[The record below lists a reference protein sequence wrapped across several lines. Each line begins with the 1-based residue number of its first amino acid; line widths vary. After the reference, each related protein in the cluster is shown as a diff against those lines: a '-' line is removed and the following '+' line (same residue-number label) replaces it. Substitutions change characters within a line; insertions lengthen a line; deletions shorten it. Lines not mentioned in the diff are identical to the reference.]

1 MEREL
6 YGILTT
12 IKDKTGI
19 EIAVLSEDGIKD
31 ASTFSTYFPLD
42 YTFTKT
48 WNNDFFVDE
57 EKDKT
62 YFKFTFN
69 GIKYIGGINGS
80 SKNESNYAL
89 FIINYIE
96 SNQIKSTH
104 LSFEELFTSI
114 ILGDTTK
121 SRILHFMNKYSISKN
136 ICYCMLFKC
145 DMGKNKEVCDF
156 LRDYTVGGS
165 DNAVIIDESTCAF
178 VKFVDP
184 NVETEYRSPSEYA
197 EFIVRSLFEEL
208 GIEVSVYV
216 GGKVNNFADIAT
228 SYKQAVAT
236 ETMSSSFGIQSGV
249 KSYKDYILVKIMEDI
264 SPNKIEEFISV
275 LLDRNTRKV
284 LKDKE
289 LMITGE
295 EYLNNDLNVSETARV
310 LYIHRN
316 TLLYRLNKLE
326 KTTGLDLRK
335 FNDAMEFRLISV
347 LGKFVN

>member
-6 YGILTT
+6 YGILTA
-12 IKDKTGI
+12 IKSKTGI
-19 EIAVLSEDGIKD
+19 EIAVLSEDGLKD
-31 ASTFSTYFPLD
+31 ASTFSNYYPLD
-42 YTFTKT
+42 YKVVKGWESDVFT
-48 WNNDFFVDE
+48 DE
-57 EKDKT
+57 ENDKT
-62 YFKFTFN
+62 LFKFAFN
-69 GIKYIGGINGS
+69 GIKYIGVINGS
-80 SKNESNYAL
+80 TKNESNYAV

-96 SNQIKSTH
+96 NSQIKSTQ
-104 LSFEELFTSI
+104 LTFDELFLSV

-121 SRILHFMNKYSISKN
+121 SRVLHFMNKYSISKSP
-136 ICYCMLFKC
+136 CYCMLFKC
-145 DMGKNKEVCDF
+145 AEGKTKEVCEF

-165 DNAVIIDESTCAF
+165 DNAVIVDERSCAY
-178 VKFVDP
+178 VKFNEP
-184 NVETEYRSPSEYA
+184 GVETEYRSPAEYA
-197 EFIVRSLFEEL
+197 GFIVRSLFEEL
-208 GIEVSVYV
+208 GLDVSVYV
-216 GGKVNNFADIAT
+216 GGRVNSFADIST

-236 ETMSSSFGIQSGV
+236 ETMSSSFGIQNGV

-289 LMITGE
+289 LMISGE
-295 EYLNNDLNVSETARV
+295 EYLNNDLNISETARA

-326 KTTGLDLRK
+326 KITGLDLRK

>member
-6 YGILTT
+6 YGILTA

-19 EIAVLSEDGIKD
+19 EIAVLSEDGVKE
-31 ASTFSTYFPLD
+31 ASTFSTYIPLD
-42 YTFTKT
+42 YNLIKSCGSEVL
-48 WNNDFFVDE
+48 VDSE
-57 EKDKT
+57 NDKT
-62 YFKFTFN
+62 YFKFVFN
-69 GIKYIGGINGS
+69 GIKYIGVINGA
-80 SKNESNYAL
+80 SKNESNYAV

-96 SNQIKSTH
+96 NNQIKSTQ
-104 LSFEELFTSI
+104 LSYEELFTAI

-121 SRILHFMNKYSISKN
+121 SRTLHFMNKYSISKSV
-136 ICYCMLFKC
+136 CFCMIFKC
-145 DMGKNKEVCDF
+145 DMGKSKEVCDF

-165 DNAVIIDESTCAF
+165 DNAVIIDETTCAF
-178 VKFVDP
+178 VKFVEGGVD
-184 NVETEYRSPSEYA
+184 TEYRSPSEYA
-197 EFIVRSLFEEL
+197 GFIVRSLFEEL
-208 GIEVSVYV
+208 GIDVAVYV
-216 GGKVNNFADIAT
+216 GGKVNTFADIAT

-264 SPNKIEEFISV
+264 SPSKIEEFISV

-289 LMITGE
+289 LMVTGE

-326 KTTGLDLRK
+326 KITGLDLRK

-347 LGKFVN
+347 LGKFIN